1 MNLYF
6 RKSLKCRRK
15 WPINCFSKAIRFP
28 CWQINGTVV
37 IAQKINFVIFLFFI
51 INQWVWCISNL
62 LVMSPKLSI
71 FFGSSNTAFFEVLPL
86 HLFRR
91 DQRESLI
98 YQLPFRKIKT
108 QTCLLW
114 EYIINI
120 GSWKNKSKSCEK
132 ALTWPI
138 YPSLINAFW

>member
-1 MNLYF
+1 MKNFLAKIQIWYCLKHQISLEWLANKLYVLRYLLYF

-51 INQWVWCISNL
+51 INQWVWCFSNL

-71 FFGSSNTAFFEVLPL
+71 FFGSSNIAFFEVLPL
-86 HLFRR
+86 HLYRR

-114 EYIINI
+114 E
-120 GSWKNKSKSCEK
+120 
-132 ALTWPI
+132 
-138 YPSLINAFW
+138 